1 MLVEGGGRAPDRDRD
16 FSRSLSRNL
25 PEYQTISYLTNSL
38 FKSVFRIRISFHAD
52 PDPKNVHMD
61 PDPDPRR

>member
-25 PEYQTISYLTNSL
+25 NAALYGVDESRRVLL
-38 FKSVFRIRISFHAD
+38 F
-52 PDPKNVHMD
+52 PDVPNITG
-61 PDPDPRR
+61 PP